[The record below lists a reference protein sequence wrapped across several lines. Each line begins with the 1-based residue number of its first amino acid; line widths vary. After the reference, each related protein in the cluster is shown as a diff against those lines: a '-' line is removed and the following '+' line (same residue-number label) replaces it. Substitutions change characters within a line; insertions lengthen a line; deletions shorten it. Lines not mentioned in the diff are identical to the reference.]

1 MIEFVALTCPSCG
14 GKLEIAK
21 DIEQFAC
28 GYCNAEYIVRRDGS
42 IVSLSPLAENLR
54 KIQSGTDKTA
64 SELAIKRLQKE
75 IYNLEHEITR
85 TKNTRLLKLKAVLQF
100 AEEEYKKGKS
110 GFRAFFTILVR
121 DFTEPASFELQ
132 DLSIEWLE
140 ELLHNHLDD
149 FGVSN
154 REGEKRKLE
163 FKAAVEEIRRLED
176 ELTEKRAQLDRHKQI
191 VRT

>member
-14 GKLEIAK
+14 AKLEIAK
-21 DIEQFAC
+21 DVEQFAC
-28 GYCNAEYIVRRDGS
+28 GYCNTEYIVRRNGGV
-42 IVSLSPLAENLR
+42 VSLSPLAENLR

-75 IYNLEHEITR
+75 IYNLEHEIIG
-85 TKNTRLLKLKAVLQF
+85 TKNTCLLEFKTDLEV
-100 AEEEYKKGKS
+100 AEEQYKKGKS
-110 GFRAFFTILVR
+110 GFQTFFALVVR
-121 DFTEPASFELQ
+121 GITENTSFRLQ

-140 ELLHNHLDD
+140 ELVRNHLDD
-149 FGVSN
+149 FGASN

-176 ELTEKRAQLDRHKQI
+176 ELTKKRAH
-191 VRT
+191 